1 MIVAALAAGAYY
13 TWPYWPE
20 AVKKPVEAKIAEV
33 VPEVQTP
40 EEKAALEDR
49 LAKYDSQLAALE
61 SKVADVAD
69 RKPLTEADVKALVEG
84 EVGTGDADAETKTQL
99 SALTARLDALET
111 ALATVKSSD
120 TVDAGAAAAV
130 GASVHA
136 LSERIAQLET
146 DLASAKGMESRLK
159 DMEERAQA
167 EPSGEAKAAVVLAVS
182 NLDHAVMRG
191 GPFSSELDSL
201 KAVAGDDAALTGPIG
216 VLEPQAA
223 SGTPTL
229 IELRAQFPA
238 VADEVSRV
246 HAEWTGEDWVDKALS
261 RVTSLVSVRKTGEDA
276 VAAEGTDGALAQA
289 EVALAN
295 GDVAGAVKVLESLD
309 GPPAKAAAPWLA
321 EARKRL
327 AAEAALVELRQ
338 RAIALLATGG

>member
-1 MIVAALAAGAYY
+1 MIVLALVVGAYY
-13 TWPYWPE
+13 SWPYWPE
-20 AVKKPVEAKIAEV
+20 AVKKPVEDKIAEV
-33 VPEVQTP
+33 IPEVQTP

-69 RKPLTEADVKALVEG
+69 RKPLTEEDVKALAEA
-84 EVGTGDADAETKTQL
+84 EIEKGDPETKTQL

-111 ALATVKSSD
+111 ALVAVQSTGTTDSS
-120 TVDAGAAAAV
+120 AAAAV

-146 DLASAKGMESRLK
+146 DLTSAKGMESRLT
-159 DMEERAQA
+159 DMEKRAQA

-182 NLDHAVMRG
+182 NLNHAVMNG
-191 GPFSSELDSL
+191 GPFASELDAL

-229 IELRAQFPA
+229 IELRARFPA

-246 HAEWTGEDWVDKALS
+246 YAEWTGEDWVDKALS

-276 VAAEGTDGALAQA
+276 VAAEGTDGTLARA

-295 GDVAGAVKVLESLD
+295 GDVAAAVKALEGLD
-309 GPPAKAAAPWLA
+309 GPAAKAAAPWLA

-338 RAIALLATGG
+338 QATALLAAGG